1 MKLIRE
7 LHCLQ
12 VLLQEVRHKGRFLN
26 ASASTQSSYL
36 GFLDLVLCWIGL
48 RDPRGG
54 VALKELSRFES
65 LCSREL
71 HNKRTLVFLDVSQLQ
86 IHSIELLVEVLPQL
100 LDLGVQGLDVGLE
113 SSEFLGELCLE
124 SRLACGESGELVVNR
139 VHFGTH
145 PPHSTNT
152 RTRMETV
159 TATKVPTC
167 SKESQ
172 TCSWLPEKRK
182 KEKDISRG

>member
-36 GFLDLVLCWIGL
+36 GFLDLVLRWIGL

-152 RTRMETV
+152 RDKNGDCNGDKRSHLLQRV
-159 TATKVPTC
+159 TDMQLAT
-167 SKESQ
+167 
-172 TCSWLPEKRK
+172 
-182 KEKDISRG
+182 